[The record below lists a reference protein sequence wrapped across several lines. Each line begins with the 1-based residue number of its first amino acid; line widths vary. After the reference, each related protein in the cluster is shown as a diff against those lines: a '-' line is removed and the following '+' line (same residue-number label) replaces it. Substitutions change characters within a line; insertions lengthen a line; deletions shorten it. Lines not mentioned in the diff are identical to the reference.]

1 MIGSLRGRLT
11 AKLAPQIVVECS
23 GVGYELETPMSTF
36 LDLPEL
42 GSNLFLHT
50 HLLVR
55 EDAQILYGF
64 STQDERS
71 MFRTLLKVNRVGA
84 KLALGI
90 LSAMSTND
98 FRRCVELEDTTSMS
112 KIPGVGKKTAE
123 RLIIEINHAG
133 QIEQGRAEQ
142 SHVEHDGGGGETF
155 AVPDRP
161 ADVGEEEQNI
171 ANHQPVERT
180 GNLKEFA
187 ALPDVHVVTDDG
199 GDPDK
204 QEGDQLHVGE
214 LGPGEFALGLFG
226 DDEIG
231 GAHETEQQPDEQQ
244 VGMHRTGGIER
255 DDVVQAIVSHVG
267 EAHDEAVNDL

>member
-23 GVGYELETPMSTF
+23 GVGYEVETPMSTF

-42 GSNLFLHT
+42 GSDLFLHT

-64 STQDERS
+64 STEDERS

-112 KIPGVGKKTAE
+112 RIPGVGKKTAE
-123 RLIIEINHAG
+123 RLIIEMRDRIDA
-133 QIEQGRAEQ
+133 
-142 SHVEHDGGGGETF
+142 SVVGGGKAAPLTVAASARNE
-155 AVPDRP
+155 AVDALVALGYKPKE
-161 ADVGEEEQNI
+161 VNSLI
-171 ANHQPVERT
+171 ANLDIEDKSAEDIIR
-180 GNLKEFA
+180 L
-187 ALPDVHVVTDDG
+187 ALR
-199 GDPDK
+199 
-204 QEGDQLHVGE
+204 
-214 LGPGEFALGLFG
+214 
-226 DDEIG
+226 
-231 GAHETEQQPDEQQ
+231 Q
-244 VGMHRTGGIER
+244 VSGR
-255 DDVVQAIVSHVG
+255 
-267 EAHDEAVNDL
+267 